1 MKQIVFSLEQMK
13 HLASLGLDTTDASM
27 YYSYEGILQT
37 CKSYE
42 PTQKKF
48 AEGLWIPA
56 YTLQDIL
63 EKLPTH
69 ETFSES
75 YANDFGRH
83 WVRLCTPKNSNVHT
97 ELSNKSILEAA
108 YNMLV
113 WCMKKNLM
121 VAYKTNKK

>member
-1 MKQIVFSLEQMK
+1 MKQITLSIEQMK

-27 YYSYEGILQT
+27 YYSYEGVLQT

-42 PTQKKF
+42 PTQEKF
-48 AEGLWIPA
+48 TKGLWTPA

-69 ETFSES
+69 KIFSES
-75 YANDFGRH
+75 YTNDFGRYF
-83 WVRLCTPKNSNVHT
+83 VRLCTPKNRNVHT

-113 WCMKKNLM
+113 WCLEGN
-121 VAYKTNKK
+121 VQ